1 MCPTWGIAKIF
12 CPRGESFVLPILQI
26 PTSAREG
33 GGGVGLDI
41 DRCIIHSVDRLTGLD
56 KHLVRVL
63 PWYRSPQVPNK
74 SLSSP

>member
-33 GGGVGLDI
+33 GGVGLDI
-41 DRCIIHSVDRLTGLD
+41 DRCIISNQHVPWVDQLISQKGE
-56 KHLVRVL
+56 VPIGCVL
-63 PWYRSPQVPNK
+63 I
-74 SLSSP
+74 